1 MLLNFRFANF
11 RSFREEQELSLVAGP
26 FKDRPEVILRSEGLR
41 EGVLPVAA
49 IYGANASGK
58 TNVLR
63 ALAFMAKA
71 VRASHKDW
79 PPDGPVPAE
88 PFALDQESKRAP
100 SRFVADFLVG
110 GRRHQYGF
118 ALDSEAVSE
127 EWLFAY
133 PTGKKQ
139 MWFSRKSGEPMSFG
153 AKMPGENRTIESLT
167 RKNSLFLSAA
177 AQDNHETLLPVYRWF
192 SRSLSFVAGERR
204 LWQFQTMSLCEKDE
218 YRNAVMQ
225 LIAVA
230 DLGIADL
237 RLRQEK
243 FPDKDRQI
251 FEAVAEAVA
260 SVLKPEGTPLQ
271 LPETRPQVQ
280 LLHRAGDETIPLE
293 FDEESDGTRAF
304 FSLLGPTLD
313 ALKAGGIVCIDELDA
328 SLHSLLAIQL
338 IRLFSERSTNPR
350 AAQLIFNTHDTNLLS
365 SGLLRR
371 DQIWFTEKN
380 NDASTHLY
388 PLSDFKPRRN
398 ENLES
403 GYLQGRYGAIPFIN
417 PEAFLH
423 CFEASDGEA

>member
-1 MLLNFRFANF
+1 MLLSFRFANF

-26 FKDRPEVILRSEGLR
+26 FTDHPEVILRSEGLR
-41 EGVLPVAA
+41 DGVLPVAA

-63 ALAFMAKA
+63 ALQFMANA
-71 VRASHKDW
+71 VRSSNKDW
-79 PPDGPVPAE
+79 PPDGPAPVE
-88 PFALDQESKRAP
+88 PFALDQESKREP
-100 SRFVADFLVG
+100 SRFVADFLVDG
-110 GRRHQYGF
+110 KRHQYGF
-118 ALDSEAVSE
+118 ALDSEAVLE
-127 EWLFAY
+127 EWHFAY

-139 MWFSRKSGEPMSFG
+139 TWFSRKSGEPMSFG

-167 RKNSLFLSAA
+167 RPNSLFLSAA
-177 AQDNHETLLPVYRWF
+177 AQNNHEALLPVYRWF
-192 SRSLSFVAGERR
+192 STSLSFVRGNRS
-204 LWQFQTMSLCEKDE
+204 SLEAKTAELCDTDE
-218 YRNAVMQ
+218 YRSAVTQ
-225 LIAVA
+225 LMTVA
-230 DLGIADL
+230 DLGIADMTV
-237 RLRQEK
+237 RQEK
-243 FPDKDRQI
+243 
-251 FEAVAEAVA
+251 
-260 SVLKPEGTPLQ
+260 
-271 LPETRPQVQ
+271 LPERILRIVGDAFVSTLKREGVPLEFQEVRAQVE
-280 LLHRAGDETIPLE
+280 LLHRVGSKTIPFAL
-293 FDEESDGTRAF
+293 DEESDGTRAF
-304 FSLLGPTLD
+304 FGLLGPIIS
-313 ALKAGGIVCIDELDA
+313 ALKDGGIVSIDELDA

-338 IRLFSERSTNPR
+338 IRLFSDHSRNPR

-423 CFEASDGEA
+423 CLEASDGKT

>member
-1 MLLNFRFANF
+1 MLLSFRFANF
-11 RSFREEQELSLVAGP
+11 RSFRKEQELSLVAGP

-41 EGVLPVAA
+41 DGVLPVAA

-71 VRASHKDW
+71 VRASHRAW

-88 PFALDQESKRAP
+88 PFALGQESKRAP
-100 SRFVADFLVG
+100 SRFVADFLVDG
-110 GRRHQYGF
+110 KRHQYGF
-118 ALDSEAVSE
+118 ALDSEAVLE

-139 MWFSRKSGEPMSFG
+139 TWFSRKSGEPMSFG
-153 AKMPGENRTIESLT
+153 AKMPGENRMIENLT

-177 AQDNHETLLPVYRWF
+177 AQNNHETLLPVYKWF
-192 SRSLSFVAGERR
+192 SSSLSFVAGERR
-204 LWQFQTMSLCEKDE
+204 DVLQEQTASLCEKGED
-218 YRNAVMQ
+218 RKAIVHLM
-225 LIAVA
+225 AVA
-230 DLGIADL
+230 DLGVEDVTVHKESFSTG
-237 RLRQEK
+237 Q
-243 FPDKDRQI
+243 RQI
-251 FEAVAEAVA
+251 LETLASALESKGTVQIPEA
-260 SVLKPEGTPLQ
+260 
-271 LPETRPQVQ
+271 RIRVQ
-280 LLHRAGDETIPLE
+280 LLHRVGSKAIPLE
-293 FDEESDGTRAF
+293 LEEESDGTRAF

-371 DQIWFTEKN
+371 DQIWFTEKS

-417 PEAFLH
+417 PEAFVR